1 MLSVFDHSPILP
13 ASGGR
18 STGLLAGDKS
28 GLGVPRA
35 DDGSVPSVCSSA
47 RDPSSH
53 ALKSVPFTAIFS
65 SCQALTNMIE
75 AGYQEKEVMEIGG
88 WKTAHVFRRYVI
100 VSSRRM
106 QANAEKLASYLAEKA
121 EKEAE
126 EERRIT
132 ADATADKPGRIQ

>member
-1 MLSVFDHSPILP
+1 YLIQDQGQRVQSFYKAWKRACED
-13 ASGGR
+13 A
-18 STGLLAGDKS
+18 
-28 GLGVPRA
+28 GVPDTLFHDLR
-35 DDGSVPSVCSSA
+35 
-47 RDPSSH
+47 R
-53 ALKSVPFTAIFS
+53 TA
-65 SCQALTNMIE
+65 ATNMIE
-75 AGYQEKEVMEIGG
+75 AGYTEKEVMEIGG

-132 ADATADKPGRIQ
+132 ADATADKTGRIQ